1 LFQVKNDRQRPKE
14 AFYNMMVFNPLEN
27 QDPVN

>member
-14 AFYNMMVFNPLEN
+14 AFCNMMVFNPLEN
-27 QDPVN
+27 QDTIN